1 MIAKLYRVQTRTDAI
16 EGYDDVLVTWVAAGR
31 EAPPAPYADAI
42 EGLGS
47 DDEADLYRRNAVDEL
62 FTFEEA
68 EEWVDYL
75 QSHYGGESAEV
86 VEEPL
91 PLPGNAMALSDV
103 PVGGGVDQI
112 LPVRGEDFPFSFP
125 VYGCYD
131 LRRHLETETG
141 NMYRFGE
148 EPYPGEIEDL
158 ANVLDGRRQQVAEDL
173 GTEHP
178 LYRLLDES
186 LRTSDV
192 EELRLA
198 RAASESFRVFEDLED
213 EDFEDISF

>member
-1 MIAKLYRVQTRTDAI
+1 
-16 EGYDDVLVTWVAAGR
+16 
-31 EAPPAPYADAI
+31 
-42 EGLGS
+42 
-47 DDEADLYRRNAVDEL
+47 
-62 FTFEEA
+62 
-68 EEWVDYL
+68 
-75 QSHYGGESAEV
+75 
-86 VEEPL
+86 
-91 PLPGNAMALSDV
+91 
-103 PVGGGVDQI
+103 
-112 LPVRGEDFPFSFP
+112 
-125 VYGCYD
+125 
-131 LRRHLETETG
+131 
-141 NMYRFGE
+141 MYRFGE

-192 EELRLA
+192 EELRVA